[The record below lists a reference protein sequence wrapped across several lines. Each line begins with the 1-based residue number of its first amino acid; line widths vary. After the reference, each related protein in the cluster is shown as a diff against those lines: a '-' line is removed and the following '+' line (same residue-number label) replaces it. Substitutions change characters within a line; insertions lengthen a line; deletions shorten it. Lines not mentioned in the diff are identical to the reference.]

1 MLPPSRFVR
10 RLDAARSVV
19 FAIACAGILG
29 ACAAAEHLPPTLS
42 GERISRADQATALTA
57 YEQGLALFT
66 QGSYAPA
73 LAEFT
78 TVVERFPSSRYAGL
92 ALYWQ
97 GRTAYQLGQDAAAIV
112 ALERY
117 LRLASDVPYA
127 EHAALLVANAH
138 YNEGRYDASLQSA
151 LGVRSAPPEW
161 LDDYLALARDLL
173 NRLPR
178 PGVEAVAARMPPR
191 NFLAPFYLQ
200 TARWAHAA
208 GDTARAT
215 DFASRVTAFPELP
228 AGVLAEARGLIG
240 PGGRA
245 AATAPTLG
253 LIAPT
258 EGRFA
263 EVAEQI
269 RRGVEIALEDVNQG
283 RRPPVTLVT
292 RAAENDPDSTAAV
305 IRTLARNEHVA
316 AILGPLTSEYALPAA
331 RLAAEEGVPLVSPTA
346 TDARLLEI
354 DPRVY
359 TVNALDGAI
368 GHTIGTFAARSLE
381 RRRFAILAVDDAY
394 GRIQADAFAN
404 AVQSAGARVVYRF
417 QYERGSTQY
426 TDQLGSIVRSG
437 ADALFIATKSP
448 NEALRILN
456 QMAFYELGGIL
467 PLGTDAWNDPEFYRQ
482 GRRFVRGYFA
492 DTFSR
497 DARIT
502 SWVSF
507 AARYQARHGA
517 EPENLIPGWGYDA
530 ARLALERLAN
540 AETGSTEATEYRGA
554 TGLFRFGPQGVRRA
568 VVVHRIERGEP
579 VAVDW

>member
-1 MLPPSRFVR
+1 M
-10 RLDAARSVV
+10 
-19 FAIACAGILG
+19 
-29 ACAAAEHLPPTLS
+29 S
-42 GERISRADQATALTA
+42 GERIGRADQQAAQDT
-57 YEQGLALFT
+57 YEQGLALFS
-66 QGSYAPA
+66 QGSYEPA
-73 LAEFT
+73 LREFT
-78 TVVERFPSSRYAGL
+78 LVVDRYPSSRYAGF

-97 GRTAYQLGQDAAAIV
+97 GRTAYQLGQDAASAS

-117 LRLASDVPYA
+117 LRLAPDVPYA
-127 EHAALLVANAH
+127 EHAALLVANSF
-138 YNEGRYDASLQSA
+138 YNQARYDAALQAA
-151 LGVRSAPPEW
+151 LGVRSAPSEW

-178 PGVEAVAARMPPR
+178 PEIEAAAARTPPR
-191 NFLAPFYLQ
+191 NYLAPFYLQ

-208 GDTARAT
+208 GEPSRAT
-215 DFASRVTAFPELP
+215 DYASRVTAFSELP
-228 AGVLAEARGLIG
+228 AEVLAEARGLIG
-240 PGGRA
+240 PGGRE
-245 AATAPTLG
+245 AATAPRLG

-283 RRPPVTLVT
+283 RRPPVTLVS

-305 IRTLARNEHVA
+305 IRTLARNERVA
-316 AILGPLTSEYALPAA
+316 AILGPLTSEYAIPAA

-354 DPRVY
+354 DPEVY
-359 TVNALDGAI
+359 TVNALDGGI

-394 GRIQADAFAN
+394 GRIQADAFAA
-404 AVQSAGARVVYRF
+404 AVQAAGARVVYRF

-426 TDQLGSIVRSG
+426 TDQLGAIVRSG

-467 PLGTDAWNDPEFYRQ
+467 PLGTDAWNDPDFYRQ
-482 GRRFVRGYFA
+482 GRSFVRGYFA

-502 SWVSF
+502 SWLSF
-507 AARYQARHGA
+507 ASRYAARHGE
-517 EPENLIPGWGYDA
+517 EPDNLIPGWGYDA
-530 ARLALERLAN
+530 ARLALERLSN
-540 AETGSTEATEYRGA
+540 AKGGSATGEYRGA
-554 TGLFRFGPQGVRRA
+554 TGLFRFGPQGIRRA
-568 VVVHRIERGEP
+568 VIVHRIERGEP

>member
-1 MLPPSRFVR
+1 MAWV
-10 RLDAARSVV
+10 AALS
-19 FAIACAGILG
+19 LL
-29 ACAAAEHLPPTLS
+29 ACAAGERLPPTL
-42 GERISRADQATALTA
+42 GTHPISRADQATALAA
-57 YEQGLALFT
+57 YEQGLALFE
-66 QGSYAPA
+66 QGSYQPA

-78 TVVERFPSSRYAGL
+78 TVVDRYPSSRYAGF

-97 GRTAYQLGQDAAAIV
+97 GRTAYQLGRDDAAAR
-112 ALERY
+112 ALDRY

-127 EHAALLVANAH
+127 EHAALLLANSF
-138 YNEGRYDASLQSA
+138 YNQTRYDEALQTA
-151 LGVRSAPPEW
+151 LMVRSAPLEW
-161 LDDYLALARDLL
+161 LDDYLALSRDLL

-178 PGVEAVAARMPPR
+178 PEVEAGAARTPPR
-191 NFLAPFYLQ
+191 NFLALFYLQ
-200 TARWAHAA
+200 AARWAHAA
-208 GDTARAT
+208 SDASRAT
-215 DFASRVTAFPELP
+215 ELASRVTAFPELP
-228 AGVLAEARGLIG
+228 APILAEARGLIG
-240 PGGRA
+240 PGGRE
-245 AATAPTLG
+245 AATAPSLG

-283 RRPPVTLVT
+283 PRTPITLVS
-292 RAAENDPDSTAAV
+292 RSAENDPDSTAAV
-305 IRTLARNEHVA
+305 IRTLARNERVA

-331 RLAAEEGVPLVSPTA
+331 RLAVEEGVPLVSPTA

-368 GHTIGTFAARSLE
+368 GHTIGTFAARNLE

-394 GRIQADAFAN
+394 GRIQADAFAA
-404 AVQSAGARVVYRF
+404 AVQAAGERVVYRF

-426 TDQLGSIVRSG
+426 TDQLGAIVRSG
-437 ADALFIATKSP
+437 ADALFIATKNP

-467 PLGTDAWNDPEFYRQ
+467 PLGTDAWNDTEFYRQ
-482 GRRFVRGYFA
+482 GQRFVRGYFA

-502 SWVSF
+502 QWLAF
-507 AARYQARHGA
+507 ADRYAARYGE
-517 EPENLIPGWGYDA
+517 EPANLIPGWGYDA
-530 ARLALERLAN
+530 ARLALEHLSPPG
-540 AETGSTEATEYRGA
+540 EMTESGEFRGA
-554 TGLFRFGPQGVRRA
+554 TGLFRFGPEGIRRA
-568 VVVHRIERGEP
+568 VIVHRIERGEP